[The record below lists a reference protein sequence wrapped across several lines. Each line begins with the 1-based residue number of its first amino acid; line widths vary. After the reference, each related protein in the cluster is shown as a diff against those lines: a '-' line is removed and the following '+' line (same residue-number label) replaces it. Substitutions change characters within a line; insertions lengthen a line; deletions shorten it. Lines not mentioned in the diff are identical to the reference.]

1 MDVVG
6 DVDDDDGARTRI
18 LGIRRR
24 PRRRLL
30 ALARGD
36 ISFTSGWCAPE
47 FALYAATGVFFLVA
61 IFLVNVLEFGH
72 LSHIIS
78 TYFCLVK

>member
-1 MDVVG
+1 MYDLTYAFVRSRSSALDRRQSVYR
-6 DVDDDDGARTRI
+6 DRSTP
-18 LGIRRR
+18 GIFHHRER
-24 PRRRLL
+24 
-30 ALARGD
+30 A
-36 ISFTSGWCAPE
+36 GWCAPE